1 MFIFS
6 ILDFNQ
12 IYYIM
17 NLKHLMLLFLAV
29 NLASCATRIPETDS
43 TPPEITFKIEGDGFN
58 RTFTDSENLENLQV
72 NLNNTSRFRF
82 TLTGSDQGGL
92 QILGFTFPKDY
103 VQITTELPEGWETIS
118 GTITDTFVWRGN
130 SSSPTTGTILTGFFE
145 VSGITSFTF
154 DLSAEDF
161 GGSARTSNRTA
172 MRINCLAQSGATE
185 VLSLE

>member
-1 MFIFS
+1 
-6 ILDFNQ
+6 
-12 IYYIM
+12 M

-72 NLNNTSRFRF
+72 NLYNTSRFRF

-92 QILGFTFPKDY
+92 KLLEFTYPKDF
-103 VQITTELPEGWETIS
+103 VEITTELPEGWETVS

-130 SSSPTTGTILTGFFE
+130 SASPKTGTILTGFFE
-145 VSGITSFTF
+145 VRGNTSFTF
-154 DLSAEDF
+154 DFSAEDF
-161 GGSARTSNRTA
+161 GGRSGSSNRTD
-172 MRINCLAQSGATE
+172 MRITCFAQSGDTE
-185 VLSLE
+185 ILSLD